1 MIDLKINHRQ
11 SVWLAK
17 IISCSS
23 MIIIVETKYCEN
35 SREVSSPACVAGM
48 DRAGATG
55 ERGQAASEQ
64 QRAEGR
70 SVVPAWAAQCGQ
82 RAEVS

>member
-1 MIDLKINHRQ
+1 
-11 SVWLAK
+11 
-17 IISCSS
+17 
-23 MIIIVETKYCEN
+23 
-35 SREVSSPACVAGM
+35 M

-82 RAEVS
+82 RAEGS